1 VAVARGRR
9 RLHPDAARLPP
20 LDKTNRTASRGLL
33 NTGFC
38 HFNKTYGRKVNS
50 P

>member
-1 VAVARGRR
+1 
-9 RLHPDAARLPP
+9 LDPEAARLDP
-20 LDKTNRTASRGLL
+20 LEKTDRTALRGLL